1 MRLNA
6 PCISQDFATQD
17 IYGQPVKLSE
27 LRGRRVL
34 LSFFRDAACPFCSF
48 RIHELTH
55 RYRQWQAQG
64 LEVIAVFSS
73 SDQDV
78 RQHVSRHPRPFRMIA
93 DPDLSLYGYYGVEES
108 ISGMVKAVVFHLPRI
123 VRGML
128 VGGRPDPKNPH
139 IRLVPADFLI
149 DEEGR
154 VVDLWYG
161 RNTSDHIP
169 LKRIQA
175 FVDGADRYRDNA
187 A

>member
-64 LEVIAVFSS
+64 LEVVAVFSS

-108 ISGMVKAVVFHLPRI
+108 ISGHGQGGTLPFAAHRA
-123 VRGML
+123 RHA
-128 VGGRPDPKNPH
+128 GRWSAGPEKSAYPTGAG
-139 IRLVPADFLI
+139 RL
-149 DEEGR
+149 
-154 VVDLWYG
+154 
-161 RNTSDHIP
+161 SD
-169 LKRIQA
+169 R
-175 FVDGADRYRDNA
+175 
-187 A
+187 